1 MPGLLTTESLA
12 TTEALLC
19 VALGLVSHDAMTRS
33 ARCVPSRLL
42 FLTNCV
48 CAGPILGTGSGNEQV
63 DDLQGVIEDHVVE
76 GARRSTN
83 TEHDEKLRL
92 PDPADS
98 E

>member
-1 MPGLLTTESLA
+1 MTPDRFVKARAETVRQMCTLA
-12 TTEALLC
+12 
-19 VALGLVSHDAMTRS
+19 
-33 ARCVPSRLL
+33 LL
-42 FLTNCV
+42 FLTTNCV
-48 CAGPILGTGSGNEQV
+48 CAGPILGASSGNEQV
-63 DDLQGVIEDHVVE
+63 DDLQGVIEDHVVA